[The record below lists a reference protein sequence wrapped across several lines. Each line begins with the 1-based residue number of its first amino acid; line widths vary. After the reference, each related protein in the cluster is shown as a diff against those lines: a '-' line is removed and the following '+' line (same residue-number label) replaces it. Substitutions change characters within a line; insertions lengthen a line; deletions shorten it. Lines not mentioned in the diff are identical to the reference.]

1 MGFIAKLKLLF
12 KIQKPLGELAK
23 SAKDVKSG
31 WKTLKFW
38 VTFLGTLAST
48 AAALTGIIP
57 PQAQLIATTILQALY
72 NIVRGAEKMDSPDT
86 KGLVTTTE
94 FWLTTLGEVQ
104 KGIVAA
110 QTGGINPEWFATAS
124 TIVGMAL
131 AAGQNL
137 ASHEPAKPS
146 APK

>member
-1 MGFIAKLKLLF
+1 MGFIEKIKLLF

-23 SAKDVKSG
+23 SAKDVKTG
-31 WKTLKFW
+31 WKTIKFW

-57 PQAQLIATTILQALY
+57 PPAQLIITTVLQAIY
-72 NIVRGAEKMDSPDT
+72 NIVRGAEKMEST
-86 KGLVTTTE
+86 EAKGIFTTTE
-94 FWLTTLGEVQ
+94 FALTALGEIQ

-110 QTGGINPEWFATAS
+110 QTGGINPEWMATAT

-131 AAGQNL
+131 AAGQSL
-137 ASHEPAKPS
+137 AAREPEKATPAK
-146 APK
+146 